1 MKQTNEAIKQ
11 AYRMNLAKAFK
22 KHLKEANKTQKQAS
36 IDLGI
41 TESEVSRILRGQI
54 NIGIDTLAL
63 LINYMNQND

>member
-11 AYRMNLAKAFK
+11 AYRMNLAKVFK
-22 KHLKEANKTQKQAS
+22 KHLKEANKTQNQAS